1 MRSKRC
7 LSGFF
12 SLNLNDGEVKIAF
25 CVDESSYRVLDRLL
39 NLLADDIRS
48 ETRLLQ
54 RHFRTGWIPVGRAKR
69 ALM

>member
-1 MRSKRC
+1 MARLK
-7 LSGFF
+7 L
-12 SLNLNDGEVKIAF
+12 LF
-25 CVDESSYRVLDRLL
+25 CVSESSHCGVLDRLL
-39 NLLADDIRS
+39 NLLADDTRS